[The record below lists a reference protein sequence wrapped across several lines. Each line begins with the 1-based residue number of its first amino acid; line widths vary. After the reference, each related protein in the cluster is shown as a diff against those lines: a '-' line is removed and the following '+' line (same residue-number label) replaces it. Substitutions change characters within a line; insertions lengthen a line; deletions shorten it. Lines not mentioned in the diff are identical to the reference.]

1 MKYKG
6 MNENTIRKMLQSN
19 ETTLLQKGVTD
30 MLNTITNTTDSLLS
44 SFSIEKFFSNKNF
57 SDLSAFVKNI
67 LDNTKNIAEK
77 AYNANISNSALEKT
91 ITDYMKQI
99 NVNTK
104 KTSESVN
111 KISTDTKNNNK
122 QDLKNPIQ
130 IEDEKLEQRAKLIT
144 DIYKKPLELLSETIS
159 NKFSEK
165 ISTPLKNYFSGLKNS
180 GIEKFNKSFPLLS
193 KVISN
198 LSSDYTEEQTKE
210 EEKQRSLKQNK
221 LAEEQVGWLQ
231 GSLMPWLKK
240 FGEEQRLESD
250 GFIATFFPMLATMI
264 NASPL
269 LLKLI
274 GFGKLFL
281 GIAGGIFGAVKFI
294 EGIGKA
300 VDVLGHEI
308 DFTSL
313 HGWLEAL
320 NLGLGNIVSSIT
332 GIDLK
337 TVYNWL
343 NNFDR
348 TLSNAY
354 KRYLQPIIKPLLD
367 TVWKSIKSLFE
378 PFVDKIRKYA
388 EDFAKEY
395 PGMIQIFNN
404 IYNFMKTEILPPLK
418 SVVNWT
424 INFAKDIGN
433 AISREFKGV
442 NFKVIA
448 DTVNET
454 IVESIANIS
463 TILTTMWNFVTKVV
477 TDISNIKWYDALNP
491 ASILATITKSMYEG
505 VTEGIENFGDL
516 KDKNIIFMKEGNE
529 GLEKRELE
537 EERDELR
544 SQRSELNTLSKMY
557 ANVAIK
563 KGWLGGTD
571 YEAMAGNISQGFL
584 ESLKEG
590 GISETEAKQTA
601 GSIETLLL
609 AHLER
614 LQQESQGNDEKFIEN
629 INEFLK
635 SSTKVYT
642 DPLIASRTQSIQ
654 SLENQINEYQ
664 NIINKRKGI
673 QPVKSSNQI
682 ENNMMSANN
691 QAEIRAEETKPAQ
704 PTINA
709 NGSGNVITNNNYNNT
724 TSNVQSG
731 LNEQQMMES
740 AKNTAN

>member
-19 ETTLLQKGVTD
+19 ETALLQKGVTD

-57 SDLSAFVKNI
+57 SDLSAFVKDI
-67 LDNTKNIAEK
+67 LKQVEDLGNK
-77 AYNANISNSALEKT
+77 ASNANVINVALEKS

-111 KISTDTKNNNK
+111 KITTKSQSDKQNLKDIDLQSKAISDGILGSISALKEINETPIKVLEEVFTDNIGS
-122 QDLKNPIQ
+122 PIK
-130 IEDEKLEQRAKLIT
+130 E
-144 DIYKKPLELLSETIS
+144 
-159 NKFSEK
+159 
-165 ISTPLKNYFSGLKNS
+165 YFSGLKNS
-180 GIEKFNKSFPLLS
+180 AIEKFNKSFPLLS

-198 LSSDYTEEQTKE
+198 FSSDYTEEQTKE
-210 EEKQRSLKQNK
+210 EERQRSLKQNE
-221 LAEEQVGWLQ
+221 LAEEQIGWLQ

-250 GFIATFFPMLATMI
+250 GFIATFFPMLASMI

-281 GIAGGIFGAVKFI
+281 GIGSAIFGAVKFV

-313 HGWLEAL
+313 KGWLDAL

-367 TVWKSIKSLFE
+367 TVWKSIKGLFE

-395 PGMIQIFNN
+395 PGMIEIFNN

-418 SVVNWT
+418 SVVDWT

-442 NFKVIA
+442 DFKVIA
-448 DTVNET
+448 ETTSET

-477 TDISNIKWYDALNP
+477 TDISNIKWYEALNP
-491 ASILATITKSMYEG
+491 ASIMATIAKSMYEG
-505 VTEGIENFGDL
+505 VTEGIENFGDI
-516 KDKNIIFMKEGNE
+516 KNKNIIFMKEGNE
-529 GLEKRELE
+529 GLEKKELE
-537 EERDELR
+537 EERDELEA
-544 SQRSELNTLSKMY
+544 QKEELEDLNKMHQK
-557 ANVAIK
+557 VAIK
-563 KGWLGGTD
+563 RTWGGIGGID
-571 YEAMAGNISQGFL
+571 YETMAGNISQGFL

-590 GISETEAKQTA
+590 GVSETEAKQTA
-601 GSIETLLL
+601 GSIETLLMS
-609 AHLER
+609 HLER
-614 LQQESQGNDEKFIEN
+614 LYQESQGNDEKFIEN
-629 INEFLK
+629 INKFLE
-635 SSTKVYT
+635 SQTKVYT
-642 DPLIASRTQSIQ
+642 KPFI
-654 SLENQINEYQ
+654 YK
-664 NIINKRKGI
+664 KR
-673 QPVKSSNQI
+673 
-682 ENNMMSANN
+682 
-691 QAEIRAEETKPAQ
+691 
-704 PTINA
+704 
-709 NGSGNVITNNNYNNT
+709 
-724 TSNVQSG
+724 
-731 LNEQQMMES
+731 
-740 AKNTAN
+740 

>member
-19 ETTLLQKGVTD
+19 ETALLQKGVTD

-57 SDLSAFVKNI
+57 SDLSAFVKDI
-67 LDNTKNIAEK
+67 LKQVEELGNK
-77 AYNANISNSALEKT
+77 ASNANVINVALEKS

-111 KISTDTKNNNK
+111 KIITKNQSDK
-122 QDLKNPIQ
+122 QNLKDIDLQAKAISDGILGSISALKEINETPI
-130 IEDEKLEQRAKLIT
+130 KVLEEVFT
-144 DIYKKPLELLSETIS
+144 DNIASPIKE
-159 NKFSEK
+159 
-165 ISTPLKNYFSGLKNS
+165 YFSGLKNS

-250 GFIATFFPMLATMI
+250 GFIATFFPMLASMI

-281 GIAGGIFGAVKFI
+281 GIAGGIFGAVKFV

-343 NNFDR
+343 HNFDR

-354 KRYLQPIIKPLLD
+354 KRYLQPIIGSLWKTIKSTLESAYNTIFKPVIDKVNEYFDMFAEKFPAISQNFENLYNWLKNDLGQVLINSFD
-367 TVWKSIKSLFE
+367 TVRSSLSNSINSLSKVWSDTSDTNEYKEIIEIFKSPIETISLEITEIMKYIGTIYTMFSEMGSWKDLFDKNKWAEAYEKVSESSLYTGNQYSDE
-378 PFVDKIRKYA
+378 IYGLKKDRERMNESLEYIRKLSEGYEKMTIQGMGISGEDIA
-388 EDFAKEY
+388 EKGF
-395 PGMIQIFNN
+395 
-404 IYNFMKTEILPPLK
+404 LK
-418 SVVNWT
+418 
-424 INFAKDIGN
+424 
-433 AISREFKGV
+433 AIR
-442 NFKVIA
+442 
-448 DTVNET
+448 DR
-454 IVESIANIS
+454 
-463 TILTTMWNFVTKVV
+463 L
-477 TDISNIKWYDALNP
+477 
-491 ASILATITKSMYEG
+491 
-505 VTEGIENFGDL
+505 
-516 KDKNIIFMKEGNE
+516 GNE
-529 GLEKRELE
+529 ADKSRFDRILE
-537 EERDELR
+537 DMNI
-544 SQRSELNTLSKMY
+544 QYGSENSGQVKE
-557 ANVAIK
+557 VF
-563 KGWLGGTD
+563 
-571 YEAMAGNISQGFL
+571 EAFR
-584 ESLKEG
+584 K
-590 GISETEAKQTA
+590 
-601 GSIETLLL
+601 
-609 AHLER
+609 ER
-614 LQQESQGNDEKFIEN
+614 LQMFQSDFDSHNKKIDDINKKIEMYENLGRQEKFIGDQ
-629 INEFLK
+629 IR
-635 SSTKVYT
+635 
-642 DPLIASRTQSIQ
+642 AGRTRIEAEK
-654 SLENQINEYQ
+654 LW
-664 NIINKRKGI
+664 NKYEERT
-673 QPVKSSNQI
+673 SM
-682 ENNMMSANN
+682 NMRE
-691 QAEIRAEETKPAQ
+691 QAEAEIEKEKSIQ